1 MKIGDRVKI
10 VCGSVPR
17 KGQSGTIVGVTGTES
32 PLHWFV
38 DFGKSDDVPELANG
52 DFVPLSSLISS
63 PAVGLYRGDEF
74 VLLEGEGRD

>member
-38 DFGKSDDVPELANG
+38 DFGKSDDVPELAN
-52 DFVPLSSLISS
+52 
-63 PAVGLYRGDEF
+63 VGLYRGDEF